1 MAGCYPRSTSTVI
14 GWNKSTHNDIGES
27 ASELGVNAMARKQ
40 IRKESG
46 LSAENVDGNV
56 DKIRE
61 ILFGGQMRDY
71 EQRFADLEARLTK
84 NIEHISNA
92 FEKRVE
98 RLNTFAK
105 REIEKLAE
113 QVKDERKARREDG
126 RQGAREYKELAQQL
140 ESWCAEL
147 EEQIGTETQD
157 LRGLLQE
164 QGEELS
170 GTIHDTH
177 EQLSKNLA
185 TETRNLADGKL
196 AREDMAALLTE
207 VALRL
212 KKDFKLPDA

>member
-1 MAGCYPRSTSTVI
+1 MA
-14 GWNKSTHNDIGES
+14 K
-27 ASELGVNAMARKQ
+27 KQ
-40 IRKESG
+40 TQNQSG
-46 LSAENVDGNV
+46 LSADNMDGNV

-71 EQRFADLEARLTK
+71 EQRFADLEKRLTK
-84 NIEHISNA
+84 NIELISSN
-92 FEKRVE
+92 FEKRMD
-98 RLNTFAK
+98 RLDSYAK
-105 REIEKLAE
+105 REIEKLTE

-126 RQGAREYKELAQQL
+126 KQGSREFKELAQQV

-147 EEQIGTETQD
+147 EEQIGSETHD
-157 LRGLLQE
+157 LRSLLQE

-170 GTIHDTH
+170 GIIHETH

-185 TETRNLADGKL
+185 AETRNLADGKL

-212 KKDFKLPDA
+212 KKDFKLPEA

>member
-1 MAGCYPRSTSTVI
+1 
-14 GWNKSTHNDIGES
+14 
-27 ASELGVNAMARKQ
+27 MARKQ

-147 EEQIGTETQD
+147 EEQAHADDSVVSVTSQ
-157 LRGLLQE
+157 
-164 QGEELS
+164 
-170 GTIHDTH
+170 IHDVHAQSARASSNAAPRRPRIFFVKPSRRCAISRRSMTFACTSSSPVVSTRSPANRTA
-177 EQLSKNLA
+177 SKP
-185 TETRNLADGKL
+185 RFV
-196 AREDMAALLTE
+196 R
-207 VALRL
+207 
-212 KKDFKLPDA
+212 

>member
-1 MAGCYPRSTSTVI
+1 MA
-14 GWNKSTHNDIGES
+14 K
-27 ASELGVNAMARKQ
+27 KQ
-40 IRKESG
+40 TRNQPE

-71 EQRFADLEARLTK
+71 EERFSDLEGRLTK
-84 NIEHISNA
+84 NIELISSN
-92 FEKRVE
+92 FEKRMD
-98 RLNTFAK
+98 RLDTFAK
-105 REIEKLAE
+105 REIDKLAE
-113 QVKDERKARREDG
+113 QVKEERKARRDDG
-126 RQGAREYKELAQQL
+126 KQDSKEFKELAQQV

-147 EEQIGTETQD
+147 EEQIGTETQE
-157 LRGLLQE
+157 LRGVLQE

-170 GTIHDTH
+170 GMINDTH
-177 EQLSKNLA
+177 EQLSKSLA

-212 KKDFKLPDA
+212 KKDSKLPGA

>member
-113 QVKDERKARREDG
+113 QVKDERKAAEKTAG
-126 RQGAREYKELAQQL
+126 RGQGNTR
-140 ESWCAEL
+140 SWL
-147 EEQIGTETQD
+147 SSSN
-157 LRGLLQE
+157 RGVP
-164 QGEELS
+164 S
-170 GTIHDTH
+170 
-177 EQLSKNLA
+177 S
-185 TETRNLADGKL
+185 RN
-196 AREDMAALLTE
+196 RS
-207 VALRL
+207 ALRRKTCEACCKSRARNSQARFMTL
-212 KKDFKLPDA
+212 TNSSARTWPPKRATLPMENSPGRIWPRY